1 MSPHD
6 SKFLFKLKLLVP
18 LVVYCTLHDKKRLA
32 RCLNLRFEQ
41 TVEVQ
46 ADSHT
51 KGNVEPFSRAIET
64 CFFLVMALS
73 RNAGTTGTTV
83 IKTSNSFIELVIVR
97 PAAML
102 TLRLIHAGVDTKRAK
117 FHKLFNDRDQ
127 IGSNRGYS
135 TSFSRNKK
143 VYRKFL

>member
-1 MSPHD
+1 MASWLFLTAFRHSLQGYFGSDLVLLGPGLVAMSPHD

-102 TLRLIHAGVDTKRAK
+102 TLFG
-117 FHKLFNDRDQ
+117 
-127 IGSNRGYS
+127 GSS
-135 TSFSRNKK
+135 QP
-143 VYRKFL
+143 L